1 MTIEVALAGEI
12 DVSTVAEV
20 KEKLTGAIEANP
32 GATVHVDL
40 TKVEFLDST
49 ALGVLVGA
57 LRRART
63 NGGEIVLA
71 GARPNVA
78 KVFQITGLDKVFE
91 IQS

>member
-1 MTIEVALAGEI
+1 MTIDVALAGEI
-12 DVSTVAEV
+12 DVATVAEV

-32 GATVHVDL
+32 GETVRVDL
-40 TKVEFLDST
+40 TAVDFLDST
-49 ALGVLVGA
+49 GLGVLVGA

-63 NGGEIVLA
+63 AGGGIILA

-91 IQS
+91 IEA

>member
-63 NGGEIVLA
+63 SGGEIVLA